1 MNIHSNE
8 EFTLCNALYAHHSPK
23 WEEKRHPILEGWEES
38 CIYCASGHLIKG
50 YFIQSLWLHGK
61 LGAVA
66 PFYRRRCWGSEIIC
80 RRARMRIQIF
90 NTNSDTFLALLLHQG
105 WRMSSGSRTR
115 DQPDPGVQT
124 DGHIMETYL
133 YLIPTQGYCVP
144 LKDCKQDKAVKSR
157 TIPNRWM
164 SGNCEINIQSF
175 WWVGDSAGKNR
186 DGHSEGSVISWPVS
200 SDPDCPARDVAP
212 PSVDDKHSSVI
223 TDKLTKRGE
232 SKDGCCF
239 TWELHVLL

>member
-61 LGAVA
+61 LGA
-66 PFYRRRCWGSEIIC
+66 PFYRRKCWGSEIIC
-80 RRARMRIQIF
+80 GRARIRIQIF
-90 NTNSDTFLALLLHQG
+90 NTNSDTFSALLLYQG

-133 YLIPTQGYCVP
+133 YLVPTQGYCVP
-144 LKDCKQDKAVKSR
+144 HKDCKQDKAVKPR

-175 WWVGDSAGKNR
+175 WWVGGSAGKNR
-186 DGHSEGSVISWPVS
+186 DGRSEGSVISWPVS

-212 PSVDDKHSSVI
+212 SSVDDKHSSVI